1 MFAVKKYKDLLE
13 DMVTWVI
20 ANQDKI
26 TDFNE
31 GSLVRTLLEAMAL
44 AAEQIYIKGRIG
56 FEDGLKE
63 VPFYAFKFEKDV
75 AAYSAGTVV
84 FSRAGS
90 SGTVDIPINTLIST
104 TDGLQFQTTA
114 AGEITDGNNDS
125 AAIAIQAMKSG
136 TLYNVAAATIVI
148 IVSPIT
154 GVDTVTNASGTS
166 GGLDAETDVEFLERF
181 QQHIEGLSKSN
192 ESGLIAGAKS
202 VEGVRSASV
211 IEHFPPSSSYNATVY
226 IDDGAGNA
234 PQVLLDAVIAILIG
248 EGTETDPGYKAGGV
262 NIRVLAPTKVTITV
276 TVEVDEDGS
285 VAREVLEYIV
295 ENAITDYINNL
306 LIGEDCIRNK
316 IIEAIMGVSGVGDI
330 DVTVPASNTSISDV
344 QIARVGVI
352 TITWA

>member
-13 DMVTWVI
+13 DMITWVI

-31 GSLVRTLLEAMAL
+31 GSLARTLLEAMAL

-63 VPFYAFKFEKDV
+63 VPFYAFKFERDV

-84 FSRAGS
+84 FSRAGV
-90 SGTVDIPINTLIST
+90 SGTVDIPQGTLTST

-114 AGEITDGNNDS
+114 AGQITHGNNDS

-148 IVSPIT
+148 IVTPVT
-154 GVDTVTNASGTS
+154 GVETVTNASATS

-181 QQHIEGLSKSN
+181 QQHITGLSKSN
-192 ESGLIAGAKS
+192 ESGLIAGSKS

-211 IEHFPPSSSYNATVY
+211 VEHFPPSASYNATVY

-234 PQVLLDAVIAILIG
+234 PAGLITSVEDVLIG
-248 EGTETDPGYKAGGV
+248 TGTETDPGYKAGGV
-262 NIRVLAPTKVTITV
+262 NIQVLAPTKVTVAV
-276 TVEVDEDGS
+276 TTAVDDDGS
-285 VAREVLEYIV
+285 VSREVLKYLV

-306 LIGEDCIRNK
+306 LIGEDCIRFK
-316 IIEAIMGVSGVGDI
+316 IIEAIIGISGVADL
-330 DVTVPASNTSISDV
+330 TMAVPAANTPISDV

-352 TITWA
+352 TITWT